1 MLTALQLIF
10 SPFRAWEKITVA
22 RKRAVWILCVYLL
35 PLMAMAV
42 AAEGYALARWGE
54 KRSGLDFIVKVS
66 GSAALRYAVA
76 QFLLLLASIVIGA
89 KCLQW
94 VTHSFQVASDF
105 GQCFCLM
112 AYGFSPILLA
122 RFLDAAPGMN
132 TWACWALGALLSSS
146 VLYHGVALVLRP
158 EQTKG
163 FGIYLVS
170 LIVVVLSSVLS
181 HFMAVTVL
189 HGKAWY

>member
-10 SPFRAWEKITVA
+10 SPFRAWEKIALA

-35 PLMAMAV
+35 PLLAVAV
-42 AAEGYALARWGE
+42 AAEGYALVRWGE
-54 KRSGLDFIVKVS
+54 KRNELDFVIKVS
-66 GSAALRYAVA
+66 ISGATRYALA
-76 QFLLLLASIVIGA
+76 QFLFLFGSIVIGA

-105 GQCFCLM
+105 TQCFCLM
-112 AYGFSPILLA
+112 AYGFSPLLLA
-122 RFLDAAPGMN
+122 RFLDAVPGMN

-163 FGIYLVS
+163 FGMYLVS
-170 LIVVVLSSVLS
+170 LLIVAFSSLLS

-189 HGKAWY
+189 RGKAWY